1 MGILRE
7 LMRNNDYTK
16 VKQQCETMLS
26 GNLKYRCENAE
37 FWLKVVDYVNKTK
50 GLDAIGFYVTSMS
63 QMK

>member
-16 VKQQCETMLS
+16 VKQQCEMMLS

-37 FWLKVVDYVNKTK
+37 FWLIMANAEKVIQINLLLYK
-50 GLDAIGFYVTSMS
+50 
-63 QMK
+63 